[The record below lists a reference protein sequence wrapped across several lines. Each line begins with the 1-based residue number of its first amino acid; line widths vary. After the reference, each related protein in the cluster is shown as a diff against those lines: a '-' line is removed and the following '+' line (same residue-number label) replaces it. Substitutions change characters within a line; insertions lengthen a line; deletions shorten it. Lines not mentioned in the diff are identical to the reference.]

1 MPASTPQQVRERRLA
16 VEERVIA
23 QILVIELGSNAR
35 LITNVANGQHEES
48 SFVRGRDA
56 DKNRLHQ
63 RTDRSRKVHVEQRP
77 PGAAAVIGADAGR

>member
-35 LITNVANGQHEES
+35 LITNVANGQHEEC

-63 RTDRSRKVHVEQRP
+63 LF
-77 PGAAAVIGADAGR
+77 